1 MLDEIHRGGK
11 PRQPESMTDMT
22 NTTPPRP
29 RPQPRPL
36 KPEVRATEETSE
48 KQKAM
53 TAGRDSHSVFLFW
66 FAFCFR
72 SKQVNLPKRK
82 QANAGMQQ
90 SDQESIPSCLG

>member
-22 NTTPPRP
+22 NTTP
-29 RPQPRPL
+29 RPQPRSL

-53 TAGRDSHSVFLFW
+53 TAGRDSHSVFLFC

-72 SKQVNLPKRK
+72 SKQANLPKRK

-90 SDQESIPSCLG
+90 SEQESIPSCLD